1 MEMLDIIQPER
12 FRMFMLVL
20 MRISVFLFLFPI
32 FSSNVFPGTLKMG
45 FALVMSLLFYTVV
58 PVDLARFPMDVWSTG
73 LLILGEVLIGLTLG
87 LCLRIFFGAV
97 QLAGQVIGFQIG
109 FAMIN
114 VVDPQTGGNVTIMDQ
129 LGYWVCVVIFLV
141 LNGHH
146 LVIMSLIDSFDL
158 VPIGFFSAHPVLL
171 KKVLDVGAQLFVL
184 SVKIGAPVIAALTFV
199 NVGFGLI
206 AKFSPQM
213 NVMIVAFPIKIAVG
227 LFLFGLTVQIIAVMT
242 NNYLEP
248 FRKLLLTLLF
258 YMGGG

>member
-12 FRMFMLVL
+12 FRVFMLVL

-32 FSSNVFPGTLKMG
+32 FSSNVFPTTLKLG
-45 FALVMSLLFYTVV
+45 FALVMSLLFYAVV
-58 PVDLARFPMDVWSTG
+58 PVDVSRFPMDVWSTG

-87 LCLRIFFGAV
+87 LCLRVFFGAV

-109 FAMIN
+109 FSMIN
-114 VVDPQTGGNVTIMDQ
+114 VVDPQTGANVTIMDQ
-129 LGYWVCVVIFLV
+129 IGYWVCVVVFLI

-146 LVIMSLIDSFDL
+146 MIIMSLIDSFEL
-158 VPIGFFSAHPVLL
+158 VPIGFFSPHSAILGKMLEVTA
-171 KKVLDVGAQLFVL
+171 DLFVL
-184 SVKIGAPVIAALTFV
+184 SIKIGAPVIVALTFV

-213 NVMIVAFPIKIAVG
+213 NVMIVAFPVKIAVG
-227 LFLFGLTVQIIAVMT
+227 LFLFGLTIEIIAIVT
-242 NNYLEP
+242 RNYIEP

-258 YMGGG
+258 YIGGG

>member
-1 MEMLDIIQPER
+1 MEILDIIQPER
-12 FRMFMLVL
+12 FRIFMLVL
-20 MRISVFLFLFPI
+20 IRISVFLFLFPV
-32 FSSNVFPGTLKMG
+32 FSSNVLPTTLKMA
-45 FALVMSLLFYTVV
+45 FALVMSLLFYSVV
-58 PVDLARFPMDVWSTG
+58 PVDVGRFPMDVWSTG
-73 LLILGEVLIGLTLG
+73 LLLLGEVLTGLTLG

-129 LGYWVCVVIFLV
+129 IGYWVCVVIFMI

-146 LVIMSLIDSFDL
+146 MIIMSLIDSFEL
-158 VPIGFFSAHPVLL
+158 VPMGFFSANPALL
-171 KKVLDVGAQLFVL
+171 GKMLEVSADLFSL
-184 SVKIGAPVIAALTFV
+184 SIKIGAPVIAALTFV

-213 NVMIVAFPIKIAVG
+213 NVMIVAFPVKIAVG
-227 LFLFGLTVQIIAVMT
+227 LFLFGFTIEIIGIMT
-242 NNYLEP
+242 RNYIEP

-258 YMGGG
+258 YIGGG